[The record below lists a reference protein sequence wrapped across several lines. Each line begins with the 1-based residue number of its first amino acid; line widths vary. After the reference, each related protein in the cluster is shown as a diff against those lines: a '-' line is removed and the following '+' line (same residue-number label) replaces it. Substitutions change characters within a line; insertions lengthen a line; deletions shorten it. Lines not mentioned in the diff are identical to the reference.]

1 MNTSY
6 ADYTI
11 DNVKNTITGACKI
24 TIKDVCKM
32 CM

>member
-11 DNVKNTITGACKI
+11 DNVKNTITGGKI
-24 TIKDVCKM
+24 NQLLVKLQ
-32 CM
+32 